1 MAKAK
6 KGPNKPSHRAY
17 TVENREGQDDYWM
30 ELGAAFAH
38 QDGKGFN
45 VQLRALPLDGR
56 VVLRAIEDKE
66 DKAA

>member
-6 KGPNKPSHRAY
+6 KGSSKPTHRAF
-17 TVENREGQDDYWM
+17 TVENRERQDDYWM

-45 VQLRALPLDGR
+45 VQLKALPLDGR
-56 VVLRAIEDKE
+56 VVLRAIDDKE